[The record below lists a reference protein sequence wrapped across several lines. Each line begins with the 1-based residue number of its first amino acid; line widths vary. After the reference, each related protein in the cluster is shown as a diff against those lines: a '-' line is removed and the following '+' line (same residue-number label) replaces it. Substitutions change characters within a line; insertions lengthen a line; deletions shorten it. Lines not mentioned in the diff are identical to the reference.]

1 MTLGKSI
8 RAKRMQL
15 NLSQR
20 ELAAVSGVSVQ
31 MISCIEK
38 EQRNPTVNV
47 VQKLARALHCTVG
60 ELLGERSA

>member
-1 MTLGKSI
+1 
-8 RAKRMQL
+8 MQL